1 MRSLNTLTWS
11 KNLLFRWFGI
21 FFYPWASKWAP
32 RRSFV
37 HETQIFKILL
47 LESTCEIFTI
57 SPKVRGGCVAVARN
71 PKIIW
76 HKDRGCGFFEYF
88 DMTKK
93 FVFRWLGIFS
103 IFWAS
108 KWPPRRAFFH
118 EMRLQLALRDWFWVS
133 SAQNRQRS
141 GYWLKAIRIVFFQV
155 LVLRKD
161 RNGTY
166 NL

>member
-1 MRSLNTLTWS
+1 MIKIFVFSMTWDIYFSLSFQWITTEIVC
-11 KNLLFRWFGI
+11 RWTSDF
-21 FFYPWASKWAP
+21 
-32 RRSFV
+32 
-37 HETQIFKILL
+37 H
-47 LESTCEIFTI
+47 LEINGEIFTI
-57 SPKVRGGCVAVARN
+57 SLNVRCGCVTLARN
-71 PKIIW
+71 TSIIRR
-76 HKDRGCGFFEYF
+76 KDRGCGFPEYF
-88 DMTKK
+88 VVTKK
-93 FVFRWLGIFS
+93 FIFRWLGIFS
-103 IFWAS
+103 IFLAS

-118 EMRLQLALRDWFWVS
+118 EMRLQLALRDRFWVS